1 MSARVFVVVGSREAR
16 VRTAVARASYA
27 ARRRAAPVLRA
38 PAGARS
44 AAVAILVVVLITL
57 CTEVIVRSTHVAA
70 FVFPPPSAVLAE
82 LAAEPMLFARNALM
96 TLAEATAG
104 LVIGAA
110 AALAFAA
117 AATHSRRLD
126 AALTPLVVAS
136 QTVPVI
142 ALAPLLV
149 LWMGYGAPPKVTI
162 CAVIAFF
169 PMAVTAR
176 EGLRATD
183 PQLLLLLRSVG
194 ARRRDVFWRVRV
206 PSALPYLAAGLRTG
220 ITLSLVGAVVA
231 EWTGAD
237 SGLGYLVLSANA
249 RLATAQAFAAVLI
262 ITCLGLLAYGA
273 AALAERR
280 LCWWVP
286 GAGREP
292 MTGAPSV
299 SFPQP
304 KGPQ

>member
-1 MSARVFVVVGSREAR
+1 MRTAATRASLAELRRAVPALPRSAGGRS
-16 VRTAVARASYA
+16 AVARA
-27 ARRRAAPVLRA
+27 VT
-38 PAGARS
+38 
-44 AAVAILVVVLITL
+44 AILVVASITL
-57 CTEVIVRSTHVAA
+57 CTELIVRATHVAA
-70 FVFPPPSAVLAE
+70 FVFPPPSAVLRA
-82 LAAEPMLFARNALM
+82 LAAEPMLFVRNALV
-96 TLAEATAG
+96 TLAEAGAG
-104 LVIGAA
+104 LAVGAA
-110 AALAFAA
+110 VALAFAA

-183 PQLLLLLRSVG
+183 PQLLLLMRSVG
-194 ARRRDVFWRVRV
+194 ARRRDVFWRLRV
-206 PSALPYLAAGLRTG
+206 PAALPYLAAGLRAG

-237 SGLGYLVLSANA
+237 GGLGYLVLSANA
-249 RLATAQAFAAVLI
+249 RLATDQAFAAVLV
-262 ITCLGLLAYGA
+262 ITCLGLLAYGTA
-273 AALAERR
+273 VLAERR

-286 GAGREP
+286 GAGRG
-292 MTGAPSV
+292 TAAGASSV
-299 SFPQP
+299 SSPQP